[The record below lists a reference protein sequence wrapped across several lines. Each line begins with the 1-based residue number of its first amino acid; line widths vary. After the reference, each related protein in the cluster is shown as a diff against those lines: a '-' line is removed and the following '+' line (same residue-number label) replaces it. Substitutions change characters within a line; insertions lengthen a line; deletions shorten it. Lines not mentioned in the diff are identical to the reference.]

1 MDFNLEPMLFDI
13 QEPMELFT
21 RKLYEQNFMDY
32 CTNYR
37 HILDQT
43 DQAYLA
49 AERPDEVLEEL
60 AEELLQAVEQRLALI
75 SNRRKR
81 EAQLLNYNMTMVSFC
96 FPAMLAYRSE
106 GCDKLTGVIAECWKK
121 HFPKTNIQPANF
133 DQINNGFRSRFCYI
147 TTAVCESRHKPD
159 DCYELNLLRDYRD
172 HYVMNQPDGELLIRQ
187 YYDVAPT
194 IVKHIGQQ
202 ENSAEIYD
210 DIWTEYLS
218 PCIRLI
224 EEDRKEECMDVYR
237 SMVNDLQQKYFS

>member
-13 QEPMELFT
+13 RNPMELFT
-21 RKLYEQNFMDY
+21 RKLYEQNFLDY
-32 CTNYR
+32 CGNYR
-37 HILDQT
+37 HILEQVDR
-43 DQAYLA
+43 AYFA
-49 AERPDEVLEEL
+49 AERPGELLEEL
-60 AEELLQAVEQRLALI
+60 SEELLQAVEQRLALI
-75 SNRRKR
+75 PKRRKR
-81 EAQLLNYNMTMVSFC
+81 EEQLLNYNMTMVAFC

-106 GCDKLTGVIAECWKK
+106 GCDKLPGVIAECWKK

-133 DQINNGFRSRFCYI
+133 DQINNGFRTRFCYI

-202 ENSAEIYD
+202 ENSAEIYEN
-210 DIWTEYLS
+210 IWTEYLS

-224 EEDRKEECMDVYR
+224 EEDRNEECMDVYR
-237 SMVNDLQQKYFS
+237 NMVNDLQQKYFS